1 MDIESKLNI
10 SRKLLQELGIALSD
24 LVNTAADVFE
34 DSVLKSRLK
43 DFRRAYDEAR
53 QRLENPSLCIATLG
67 TTSSGKSTIVNAL
80 MGRRIAPIEAGE
92 MSGGILKLKHSND
105 HKLIIEETPDAVW
118 ETGEWISLNDEEI
131 YNRIQQVMHTYH
143 EARKKKEY
151 VAPQITSYVPL
162 LPACDSILSG
172 LPEGISIEFL
182 DLPGLK
188 SVQDRTNLA
197 IIQPQVGKAFS
208 LVALDYMQVDEQHRQ
223 RLLEELK
230 RVVEYLQGRT
240 DSMIFILNRVD
251 QRGSDDL
258 PLNERLEKLKLE
270 IQTTLNLP
278 KLPDVI
284 PFNARLLYYAQCAW
298 GTTSLNTPSNVTPDR
313 RQQLLNSLFRDCATV
328 IKENVTGDR
337 DLKKWF
343 RQLEDNLE
351 DGCPPDDY
359 QMRRIMFYALRWS
372 GGQTLWNCIRIRL
385 QESFSELVILPALL
399 DVFNGFDALKD
410 ALNILIET
418 RQINNQE
425 EVTAEKAKVTQIRQD
440 LEKNL
445 KKINGDFK
453 KEVKNIV
460 EALKTNEPKV
470 IDKIKQ
476 EAQAKKRE
484 GFSYIFEAVSFVEG
498 DLTKSLIVPVRNAF
512 QNNQSAYELE
522 EKLSQIVTPALAK
535 DIAKQY
541 DNVSCRIEKFS
552 VVSDDL
558 QRKVRAD
565 NQQAIQEIEHDE
577 RYVRLLYHTMR
588 RAITAR
594 AEFSLQGKAK
604 QFEDALQSLVNEQL
618 KRLKICLS
626 QQELHSV
633 NFDIEQAVMSD
644 LHNKLTQNLPTLPEK
659 FFEIKNNIE
668 QRNITENEIVDTE
681 EYEEQ
686 VKKTKYE
693 KYKESYSSGS
703 CFKQTKTRT
712 RKRPVEYIETVTK
725 TRDIY
730 EDIEYIELLLPSP
743 STMAKQ
749 WSEGIKEGKE
759 QLWDLLCDW
768 IISRLDYVSNIF
780 EESIIDITNLAERAL
795 AEQARIIDYEFEA
808 KKQFWANIEVKQ
820 AKVIESVKQLE
831 KEVKQ
836 NESVV

>member
-1 MDIESKLNI
+1 MDIQSKLNI
-10 SRKLLQELGIALSD
+10 SRKLLKELGITLSD
-24 LVNTAADVFE
+24 LVNTAPNIFE
-34 DSVLKSRLK
+34 DSALKSRLNN
-43 DFRRAYDEAR
+43 FHTAYNEAT
-53 QRLENPSLCIATLG
+53 QRLENPSLSIATFG

-105 HKLIIEETPDAVW
+105 HKLIIEDTPDAVW
-118 ETGEWISLNDEEI
+118 ETGTWMGLNDEEI

-151 VAPQITSYVPL
+151 IAPQITSYVPL
-162 LPACDSILSG
+162 FPVCETNLSG
-172 LPEGISIEFL
+172 LPEEISIEFL

-298 GTTSLNTPSNVTPDR
+298 GTTPLNTPSTVTLLT
-313 RQQLLNSLFRDCATV
+313 RQQLLNCLFRDCATV

-337 DLKKWF
+337 NLKNWF
-343 RQLEDNLE
+343 RKLEDNLE
-351 DGCPPDDY
+351 DGIIPDDY
-359 QMRRIMFYALRWS
+359 QMRRILFYALRWS
-372 GGQTLWNCIRIRL
+372 GGQALWNCIRIRL

-399 DVFNGFDALKD
+399 DVFTSFDAFKD

-418 RQINNQE
+418 SKIDNQE
-425 EVTAEKAKVTQIRQD
+425 QVKAEREKVIQIRQD

-445 KKINGDFK
+445 KKINGDFN
-453 KEVKNIV
+453 KEVKKIV
-460 EALKTNEPKV
+460 EGLKTDNPKE
-470 IDKIKQ
+470 IDKLKE

-484 GFSYIFEAVSFVEG
+484 GFSHIFDAVSFVEG
-498 DLTKSLIVPVRNAF
+498 DLTTSLIVPVRDAF

-522 EKLSQIVTPALAK
+522 DNLGEIITSALAK

-541 DNVSCRIEKFS
+541 DNVSRRIQKFA

-558 QRKVRAD
+558 HRKVRAD
-565 NQQAIQEIEHDE
+565 DSKAIQELEHDE

-588 RAITAR
+588 QAITAR

-604 QFEDALQSLVNEQL
+604 QFENALQSLVNEQL
-618 KRLKICLS
+618 KRLKISLS
-626 QQELHSV
+626 QQELSSV
-633 NFDIEQAVMSD
+633 NLDLESAVMSD
-644 LHNKLTQNLPTLPEK
+644 LHNQLTQNLPTLPEK
-659 FFEIKNNIE
+659 FFEIPDNIE
-668 QRNITENEIVDTE
+668 QRNTTENEIVDTE
-681 EYEEQ
+681 EYEEK
-686 VKKTKYE
+686 VKKTKHE
-693 KYKESYSSGS
+693 KYQESYQSGS
-703 CFKQTKTRT
+703 CFKSTKTRT
-712 RKRPVEYIETVTK
+712 KTRPIEYIETVTK

-730 EDIEYIELLLPSP
+730 EDIEYIELLLPS
-743 STMAKQ
+743 SNKMAKQ
-749 WSEGIKEGKE
+749 WSDGIEKGKK

-768 IISRLDYVSNIF
+768 IISRLDYVNHIF

-795 AEQARIIDYEFEA
+795 AEQARIIESEFEE
-808 KKQFWANIEVKQ
+808 KKQFWESIEVKEE
-820 AKVIESVKQLE
+820 KVIESIKQLE
-831 KEVKQ
+831 KEFK
-836 NESVV
+836 